1 MIFKAILFI
10 YFNIMSGIQIASIER
25 NLSEIR
31 KQQRELIEIKE
42 TLAAMRILMMTHK
55 EFLQVICMRLTED
68 AEERQ
73 SDYRLE

>member
-42 TLAAMRILMMTHK
+42 TLVSMQILMMTHK
-55 EFLQVICMRLTED
+55 EFLEVICLRLAED
-68 AEERQ
+68 YQERQ